1 MRSKVIQTAS
11 LLVLLQYTAC
21 AVPTWP
27 APTDELEDLIYLNT
41 GYRSTGLAGA
51 VTPCSKGLTT
61 SRVTAAE
68 WLRTAFHDA
77 ISGNIYTGQGG
88 LDGSIAWEIDT
99 LENEGVF
106 ADDSVKAWAKYVS
119 DITSLSDVIA
129 AGTYV
134 LTRSC
139 SNISIAVRGG
149 RVDATE
155 AGPLGFV
162 PQPQNAVSI
171 FRNQFARMGLDD
183 QGMVQFVACGHSI
196 GGVHGADHPEIT
208 DETIA
213 TFDQSPASLDNAIAV
228 EYMSGKTKNPL
239 VVGKSVA
246 NKRNSDFK
254 VFDQADDNVTI
265 SALASDPT
273 LFANACQSIF
283 QTMID
288 LVPYDV
294 QLSDPIVPY
303 EAKPYA
309 LQLVLL
315 DGGSTIKFTGEIRI
329 RSTQKGVSQVQLA
342 YTDRT
347 GALVQTPISTAAK
360 GTASGFDDSFAFFGF
375 SKDLPA
381 DTSISS
387 FTVLVTYSDATQA
400 TFDNNGVGFKVQD
413 AVIYQA
419 PQSCLDSSGKL
430 TVVAA
435 VRDVQAALNLE
446 VKIKVPQASP
456 NPVPSISTTTIPMAT
471 QSVVGAYQL
480 YSADVSLSSS
490 TDSLLAFGIYGGD
503 SSDTRKGISGLP
515 SSCTALAT
523 QIQSSSSALST
534 SVTSISSSSSVSVSS
549 SSAGVST
556 SHTSS
561 DSVIPSQSIST
572 STSDTASVSSSP
584 SSTQSKSS
592 SDITASSTL
601 VSSTPGPTANSA
613 FKGCYYDAAN
623 PRALSGK
630 ASDNK
635 DMTVEDCAASCTQ
648 YQYFG
653 LEYATECYCG
663 NALDSTSTSR
673 SLSDCN
679 MPCGGNSSQSCGGPH
694 RISLYSNSEYS
705 APVNTNVTG
714 YEYQGCYSEGSN
726 TRALVERSFSEGDM
740 TVENCASL
748 CSGSPYFGVEYGRY
762 VFSSPCN

>member
-1 MRSKVIQTAS
+1 MHPRVIRTAIS
-11 LLVLLQYTAC
+11 LALLQHTAY
-21 AVPTWP
+21 AAPTWP
-27 APTDELEDLIYLNT
+27 APTDELEDLLYLNT
-41 GYRSTGLAGA
+41 GYRSTSLAGA
-51 VTPCSKGLTT
+51 VTPCSKGLSA

-88 LDGSIAWEIDT
+88 LDGSIAWEVDT

-106 ADDSVKAWAKYVS
+106 ADDSVKTWANYVS

-129 AGTYV
+129 AGTYA

-162 PQPQNAVSI
+162 PQPQNAVGI

-183 QGMVQFVACGHSI
+183 KGMVQFVACGHSI

-208 DETIA
+208 DDTIA
-213 TFDQSPASLDNAIAV
+213 TFDRTPAYIDNAIAV
-228 EYMSGKTKNPL
+228 EYMSGATKNPL

-254 VFDQADDNVTI
+254 VFDQADDNATI
-265 SALASDPT
+265 SALAADPA
-273 LFANACQSIF
+273 LFASACQSIF

-294 QLSDPIVPY
+294 QLTDPIVPY
-303 EAKPYA
+303 EAKPYS
-309 LQLVLL
+309 LQLTLL
-315 DGGSTIKFTGEIRI
+315 PGGSTIRFTGDIRI
-329 RSTQKGVSQVQLA
+329 RSTQKGVSQVQLQ

-347 GALVQTPISTAAK
+347 GALVQTPIATVTK

-381 DTSISS
+381 ESSISS
-387 FTVLVTYSDATQA
+387 FTVSVTYSDGTQA
-400 TFDNNGVGFKVQD
+400 AFDNGGAGFRVQD
-413 AVIYQA
+413 TVVYQA

-435 VRDVQAALNLE
+435 VRNAQAAPNLE

-456 NPVPSISTTTIPMAT
+456 NAVPSISTTTVPMAT
-471 QSVVGAYQL
+471 QSAVGLYQL

-490 TDSLLAFGIYGGD
+490 TSSLLLFGVNQGD
-503 SSDTRKGISGLP
+503 STDARKGISGLP
-515 SSCTALAT
+515 TSCETLPT
-523 QIQSSSSALST
+523 QAQSSSSLLSN
-534 SVTSISSSSSVSVSS
+534 SVTATQSSSSVSATPSSVSVSISDVSS
-549 SSAGVST
+549 SSVVSSQST
-556 SHTSS
+556 SASTLDTTSVSSLSSSAQSSSASNTITSS
-561 DSVIPSQSIST
+561 
-572 STSDTASVSSSP
+572 ASVS
-584 SSTQSKSS
+584 T
-592 SDITASSTL
+592 
-601 VSSTPGPTANSA
+601 TPVPTTNAV
-613 FKGCYYDAAN
+613 FEGCYYDSSN

-630 ASDNK
+630 ATDNK
-635 DMTVEDCAASCTQ
+635 DMTVEKCAASCSQ

-663 NALDSTSTSR
+663 NDLDATSTSQ
-673 SLSDCN
+673 SLQDCN
-679 MPCGGNSSQSCGGPH
+679 MPCGGNSSQSCGGPY
-694 RISLYSNSEYS
+694 RISLYNNSQYS
-705 APVNTNVTG
+705 APKNPNITG
-714 YEYQGCYSEGSN
+714 YEYQGCYSEGLN
-726 TRALVERSFSEGDM
+726 TRALVGKSFNEADM
-740 TVENCASL
+740 TVESCATL
-748 CSGSPYFGVEYGRY
+748 CTGAPYFGVEY
-762 VFSSPCN
+762 SQ